1 VLAVRVKIRKDDT
14 VEVIS
19 GREADRG
26 KRGKVIKVMPDE
38 GKVVITGINVRKKH
52 QKQVQS
58 QGRTLQPGI
67 IEFEAPIAIGNV
79 MLVCPKCDNA
89 VRVGVQR
96 ENDESQ
102 RVCKNCG
109 AVIE

>member
-1 VLAVRVKIRKDDT
+1 VRVKIRKDDT

-19 GREADRG
+19 GRRADKGR
-26 KRGKVIKVMPDE
+26 RGKVIKVIPNE
-38 GKVVITGINVRKKH
+38 GKVVIAGINIRKKH
-52 QKQVQS
+52 QKQVQA
-58 QGRTLQPGI
+58 QGRTLKPGI
-67 IEFEAPIAIGNV
+67 IEFEAPLAIGNV
-79 MLVCPKCDNA
+79 MLVCPKCDNP

-96 ENDESQ
+96 EGGESQ

>member
-1 VLAVRVKIRKDDT
+1 VKVKIRKDDT

-19 GREADRG
+19 GRKADKGR
-26 KRGKVIKVMPDE
+26 RGKVIKVLPDE
-38 GKVVITGINVRKKH
+38 GKVVIAGINVRKKH

-58 QGRTLQPGI
+58 QGRTLKPGI
-67 IEFEAPIAIGNV
+67 IEFEAPMPIGNV
-79 MLVCPKCDNA
+79 MLVCPKCDNP

-102 RVCKNCG
+102 RICKNCG

>member
-1 VLAVRVKIRKDDT
+1 VKVKIRKDDT

-19 GREADRG
+19 GREADKGR
-26 KRGKVIKVMPDE
+26 RGKVIKVLPED
-38 GKVVITGINVRKKH
+38 GKVVIAGINLRKKH

-58 QGRTLQPGI
+58 QGRTLKPGI
-67 IEFEAPIAIGNV
+67 IEFEAPLAIGNV
-79 MLVCPKCDNA
+79 MLVCPKCDNP
-89 VRVGVQR
+89 VRVGYQR
-96 ENDESQ
+96 EGDESQ

>member
-1 VLAVRVKIRKDDT
+1 MKVKIRKDDT

-38 GKVVITGINVRKKH
+38 GKVVIAGINIRKKH

-58 QGRTLQPGI
+58 QGRTLKPGI
-67 IEFEAPIAIGNV
+67 IEFEAPLAIGNV
-79 MLVCPKCDNA
+79 MLVCPKCDNP
-89 VRVGVQR
+89 VRVGIER
-96 ENDESQ
+96 EEDESR

>member
-1 VLAVRVKIRKDDT
+1 VKVKIRKDDT

-19 GREADRG
+19 GREADKG
-26 KRGKVIKVMPDE
+26 KRGKVIKVLPDE
-38 GKVVITGINVRKKH
+38 GKVVIAGINLRKKH
-52 QKQVQS
+52 QKQVQA
-58 QGRTLQPGI
+58 QGRTLKPGI

-96 ENDESQ
+96 EDNESQ

-109 AVIE
+109 TVID

>member
-1 VLAVRVKIRKDDT
+1 VRVKIRKDDT

-19 GREADRG
+19 GRKDDKG
-26 KRGKVIKVMPDE
+26 KRGKVIKVFPEE
-38 GKVVITGINVRKKH
+38 GKLVIAGINVRKKH
-52 QKQVQS
+52 QKQVQA
-58 QGRTLQPGI
+58 QGRTLKPGI

-79 MLVCPKCDNA
+79 MLVCPKCDNP

-96 ENDESQ
+96 EDNESQ
-102 RVCKNCG
+102 RICRNCG

>member
-1 VLAVRVKIRKDDT
+1 VRVKIRKDDT

-19 GREADRG
+19 GREVDKG

-38 GKVVITGINVRKKH
+38 GKVVLSGLNLRKKH

-58 QGRTLQPGI
+58 QGRTLKPGI
-67 IEFEAPIAIGNV
+67 IEFEAPMAIGNV

-89 VRVGVQR
+89 VRVGIQR
-96 ENDESQ
+96 ENGESQ

>member
-1 VLAVRVKIRKDDT
+1 MRVKIRKDDT

-19 GREADRG
+19 GREADKGR
-26 KRGKVIKVMPDE
+26 RGKVIKVLPDE
-38 GKVVITGINVRKKH
+38 GKVVISGINVRKKH

-58 QGRTLQPGI
+58 QGRTLKPGI
-67 IEFEAPIAIGNV
+67 IEFEAPLPIGNV
-79 MLVCPKCDNA
+79 MMVCPKCDNP
-89 VRVGVQR
+89 VRVGIQR

>member
-1 VLAVRVKIRKDDT
+1 MRVKIRKDDT

-19 GREADRG
+19 GREADKG

-38 GKVVITGINVRKKH
+38 GKVVISGLNLRKKH

-58 QGRTLQPGI
+58 QGRTLKPGI

-79 MLVCPKCDNA
+79 MLVCPKCDNP

-96 ENDESQ
+96 EADESQ

>member
-1 VLAVRVKIRKDDT
+1 VRVKIRKDDT

-19 GREADRG
+19 GREADKG
-26 KRGKVIKVMPDE
+26 KRGKVIKVSPEE
-38 GKVVITGINVRKKH
+38 GKVVIAGINIRKKH
-52 QKQVQS
+52 QKQVQA
-58 QGRTLQPGI
+58 QGRTLKPGI

-79 MLVCPKCDNA
+79 MLVCPKCDNP

-96 ENDESQ
+96 EDDKSQ

>member
-1 VLAVRVKIRKDDT
+1 MKVKIRKDDT
-14 VEVIS
+14 IEVIS
-19 GREADRG
+19 GREADKGR
-26 KRGKVIKVMPDE
+26 RGKVIKVLPDD
-38 GKVVITGINVRKKH
+38 GKIVIAGINLRKKH

-58 QGRTLQPGI
+58 QGRTLKPGI

-79 MLVCPKCDNA
+79 MLVCPKCDNP
-89 VRVGVQR
+89 VRVGYQR
-96 ENDESQ
+96 EGEESQ

>member
-1 VLAVRVKIRKDDT
+1 VKVKIRKDDT

-19 GREADRG
+19 GREADKGR
-26 KRGKVIKVMPDE
+26 RGKVIKVLPDE
-38 GKVVITGINVRKKH
+38 GKVVIAGINVRKKH
-52 QKQVQS
+52 QKQVQA
-58 QGRTLQPGI
+58 QGRTLKPGI
-67 IEFEAPIAIGNV
+67 IEFEAPIAIGNI
-79 MLVCPKCDNA
+79 MLVCPKCDNP

-96 ENDESQ
+96 EDNESH

>member
-1 VLAVRVKIRKDDT
+1 MRVKIRKDDT

-38 GKVVITGINVRKKH
+38 GKVVIAGINVRKKH

-58 QGRTLQPGI
+58 QGRTLKPGI
-67 IEFEAPIAIGNV
+67 IEFEAPLAIGNV

-89 VRVGVQR
+89 VRVGVER
-96 ENDESQ
+96 EETDSQ

>member
-1 VLAVRVKIRKDDT
+1 MRVKIRKDDT

-19 GREADRG
+19 GREADKGR
-26 KRGKVIKVMPDE
+26 RGKVIKVLPDE
-38 GKVVITGINVRKKH
+38 GKVVIAGINVRKKH
-52 QKQVQS
+52 QKQVQA
-58 QGRTLQPGI
+58 QGRTLKPGI
-67 IEFEAPIAIGNV
+67 IEFEAPIAIGNI
-79 MLVCPKCDNA
+79 MLVCPKCDNP

-96 ENDESQ
+96 EDNESH